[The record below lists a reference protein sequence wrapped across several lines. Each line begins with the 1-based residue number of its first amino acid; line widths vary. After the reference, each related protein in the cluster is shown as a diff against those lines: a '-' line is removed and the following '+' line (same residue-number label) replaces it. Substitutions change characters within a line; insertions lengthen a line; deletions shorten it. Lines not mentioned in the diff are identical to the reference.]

1 MNEETITDEMRKDI
15 MRRCDSFSR
24 KFMCVSAWPTAIEMD
39 MSICMRD
46 GHILA
51 LHITQD
57 HDKIRISDYGDTA
70 AHHELTLAQVKRLCR
85 RHHLKIERCEDFDG
99 PDYPYL
105 AIYTVVE
112 PREFDRGVWSIIRAV
127 RDSFEMVVE
136 KRYEKLLNNKRKRV

>member
-1 MNEETITDEMRKDI
+1 MTEETITDEMRKDI

-24 KFMCVSAWPTAIEMD
+24 KFMHVSAWPTAIEMD
-39 MSICMRD
+39 MPICMRD
-46 GHILA
+46 GHILT

-70 AHHELTLAQVKRLCR
+70 AHHELILAQVKRLCK
-85 RHHLKIERCEDFDG
+85 RHNLKIERCEDFDG

-136 KRYEKLLNNKRKRV
+136 KRYEKLLSNKRKRV